1 MEDYFDRLKRMIIA
15 RLMINETSIHG
26 VSHWDRVTEN
36 GLHVAQH
43 TGADIAVVKLFAI
56 FHDAQR
62 KNDEDDPDHGRRG
75 AELARDL
82 RQRYFAL
89 SDAQFD
95 LLYKACAGHTDGA
108 QSSDLT
114 IGTCWDADRLDL
126 DRIGISPSHEYMST
140 TIGKALAKE
149 RA

>member
-15 RLMINETSIHG
+15 RLMISETSIHG
-26 VSHWDRVTEN
+26 VPHWDRVTEN

-95 LLYKACAGHTDGA
+95 LLYKVQHNPLYNNNICIIYPFH
-108 QSSDLT
+108 SYKNILLT
-114 IGTCWDADRLDL
+114 
-126 DRIGISPSHEYMST
+126 
-140 TIGKALAKE
+140 
-149 RA
+149 